1 MGSLSGLLDL
11 VIRIYFF
18 IIVAYVVLSM
28 LVSFQI
34 LNPRVPIVAK
44 VGRILYQLS
53 EPSLRPIRRI
63 LPAVAGID
71 LSPLVVLLILQFVGG
86 WIVNQLASM
95 GL

>member
-1 MGSLSGLLDL
+1 MGSLSGLLEL

-18 IIVAYVVLSM
+18 IIVAHVVLRM
-28 LVSFQI
+28 LVGFQI
-34 LNPRVPIVAK
+34 LNPRVPIVTK
-44 VGRILYQLS
+44 IDRVLYQLS

-63 LPAVAGID
+63 LPVMAGID

-86 WIVNQLASM
+86 WIVTQLFLM